1 MNPRALLL
9 WSAAALVVDLATND
23 PLYRALVVLATVDVL
38 AALAPRGRRLRPTLA
53 AAALFGGLAIGL
65 NALLSHTG
73 VHVIAALP
81 DAWPLV
87 GGPLT
92 VESVGYGIG
101 AALGIVGAVL
111 AVAPIS
117 LVLEPHE
124 LIDALPARFERS
136 GLAVAIALN
145 LVPGIGRNAIAIR
158 DAERMRGWRPRGP
171 RSWADILVPT
181 MLSAI
186 EDALTLAEAMEARA
200 YGTVVRTRFATVG
213 WRRRDALAV
222 AGAWLAAGLFIVGRL
237 RGWTLDW
244 EPYPALTLPPVDTVL
259 VAACLLLVLPGL
271 PWPSSASSV

>member
-23 PLYRALVVLATVDVL
+23 PVYRALVVLAALDVL
-38 AALAPRGRRLRPTLA
+38 AALAPRGRQLRPALV
-53 AAALFGGLAIGL
+53 AAALFGGLAVGL
-65 NALLSHTG
+65 NAVLSHTG
-73 VHVIAALP
+73 AHVIAALP

-87 GGPLT
+87 GGPVT
-92 VESVGYGIG
+92 VESVAYGIG

-117 LVLEPHE
+117 LVLESHD
-124 LIDALPARFERS
+124 LIDALPARFERT
-136 GLAVAIALN
+136 GLAVATALN

-186 EDALTLAEAMEARA
+186 EDALALAEAMEARA
-200 YGTVVRTRFATVG
+200 YGTGARTRFATVE
-213 WRRRDALAV
+213 WRRRDTLVIAA
-222 AGAWLAAGLFIVGRL
+222 AGFAAGLFLVGRL

-244 EPYPALTLPPVDTVL
+244 EPYPALTLPPVDPVL
-259 VAACLLLVLPGL
+259 VAACLLLVLPAV
-271 PWPSSASSV
+271 PWPSSASTA